1 MRMVVR
7 CAAYCGAAV
16 VFLSAGL
23 AQAADAIKLRVA
35 DSFPHGHYIGE
46 KITKVWLDELTKR
59 SNGALTFEYYPGE
72 QLGKVKDM
80 LTLTQSGVTDIGYV
94 PPSFVTDKMPLSA
107 VAELPT
113 NFTESCQGTLA
124 YFKLAHAG
132 GILDKTEFVPAGIR
146 LLFTIVLPPYQVFL
160 GKKQIEGLKTFEG
173 LKIRSSGG
181 AKELAVRKIGA
192 VPISMSTPEVYE
204 ALSRGTI
211 DGMLFPYSSIY
222 SYDLQGLL
230 KSATVGENFG
240 SFVVNYV
247 ISERRWKTLPADIRK
262 LFDSLAEETSKR
274 ACGISQAGEEADRAR
289 LKQAG
294 VDLVA
299 LSAGDKAII
308 RQNMSG
314 VNREWAE
321 GLDKRG
327 KPGTQ
332 VLKAFEEALK

>member
-1 MRMVVR
+1 MLV
-7 CAAYCGAAV
+7 
-16 VFLSAGL
+16 AG
-23 AQAADAIKLRVA
+23 QAKAEPVKLRVA
-35 DSFPHGHYIGE
+35 DSFPTGHYIGE
-46 KITKVWLDELTKR
+46 KITKVWMSELTKR
-59 SNGALTFEYYPGE
+59 SNGAVTFEYYPAE

-107 VAELPT
+107 VAELPAS
-113 NFTESCQGTLA
+113 FTESCQGTMA
-124 YFKLAHAG
+124 YFKLAHG
-132 GILDKTEFVPAGIR
+132 NGILAKQEFAPLGIH

-160 GKKQIEGLKTFEG
+160 GKKDIEGLKTFEG

-181 AKELAVRKIGA
+181 AKELAVRKLSA

-230 KSATVGENFG
+230 KSATIGENFG

-247 ISERRWKTLPADIRK
+247 ISDRRWKALPPDVRK
-262 LFDSLAEETSKR
+262 LFDDMAEETSSR
-274 ACGISQAGEEADRAR
+274 ACKISQAGEVADQDR
-289 LKQAG
+289 LRKAG
-294 VDLVA
+294 VHLVTLGA
-299 LSAGDKAII
+299 ADKAAV
-308 RQNMSG
+308 RKHMSG
-314 VNREWAE
+314 VNAEWAQA
-321 GLDKRG
+321 LDKRG

-332 VLKAFEEALK
+332 VLKAFEEALQ